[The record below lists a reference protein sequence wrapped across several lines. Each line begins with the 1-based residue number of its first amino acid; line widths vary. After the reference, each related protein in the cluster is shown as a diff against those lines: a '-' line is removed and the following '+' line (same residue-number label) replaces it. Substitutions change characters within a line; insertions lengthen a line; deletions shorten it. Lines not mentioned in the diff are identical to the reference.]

1 LDHSNSGNP
10 PFRIWLQKSFLLSVG
25 LVAIIDLSN
34 TENVVKNFFQY
45 KFCWLHHILFVA
57 ERKSVRVI

>member
-1 LDHSNSGNP
+1 MTPKIIS
-10 PFRIWLQKSFLLSVG
+10 IVCG

-34 TENVVKNFFQY
+34 TENVVKNFFQC